1 MVSVGNF
8 YGDKKM
14 LYAVILAGGKGERF
28 WPLSRQLEPKQF
40 LKLTHDQSLIQNT
53 VSRIK
58 KLVSPERI
66 YIITNLNY
74 IFEIQKQLSQFNI
87 PKENI
92 FLEPEGKNTA
102 AAIGWVAGHLKKID
116 PESIMIVLP
125 SDHLILKNKRFID
138 VIKQAAKLAKRDYL
152 VTLGVVPKYP
162 STGYGYIK
170 IKKKIDNE
178 RFSFYVER
186 FIEKPNRAKAL
197 SFLKDRRYY
206 WNSGI
211 FVWKAGAILEEINKY
226 LPSLYKRLL
235 KINERNFK
243 KIWKQLPSISID
255 YSVLEKSRRVAM
267 IAADMDWAD
276 LGSWKA
282 LDDVL
287 KKDKNGNIFNADFLD
302 VDSKN
307 ITVWAKNKLVATI
320 GLKDIIIADTA
331 DALLVC
337 NKDDAEK
344 VKQIVN
350 MLKKK
355 KRQEYILQKTVK
367 RPWGSYTVLDTS
379 KGFSL
384 KAKPP
389 AFGWKIKLVEVEPRQ
404 RLSLQF
410 HRRRAEHWVVVDG
423 KAKIQHGK
431 TTKYI
436 RPNQSIYIPASKT
449 HRIENPLNRPLKI
462 VEVQTGD
469 YLEEDDIV
477 RLKDDYKRY

>member
-1 MVSVGNF
+1 
-8 YGDKKM
+8 M
-14 LYAVILAGGKGERF
+14 LYAIILAGGKGERF

-40 LKLTHDQSLIQNT
+40 LKLTHDNSLIQNT

-58 KLVSPERI
+58 KIVPSERI
-66 YIITNLNY
+66 YIITNLMY
-74 IFEIQKQLSQFNI
+74 VFELEKQLSKFNI

-92 FLEPEGKNTA
+92 FLEPEGKNTT
-102 AAIGWVAGHLKKID
+102 AAIGWAAVHLRKID
-116 PESIMIVLP
+116 PESIMMVLP
-125 SDHLILKNKRFID
+125 SDHLILKDKKFID
-138 VIKQAAKLAKRDYL
+138 AIKQAVKLVKEEYL
-152 VTLGVVPKYP
+152 VTLGAITKYP

-170 IKKKIDNE
+170 IKKKINNTKS
-178 RFSFYVER
+178 SFYVEK
-186 FIEKPNRAKAL
+186 FIEKPNKNKAL
-197 SFLKDRRYY
+197 SFFKDRSYY

-211 FVWKAGAILEEINKY
+211 FVWKGSVILEEMNRY
-226 LPSLYKRLL
+226 QPLLYKQLSR
-235 KINERNFK
+235 ISNSNFK
-243 KIWKQLPSISID
+243 RTWKRLPSISVD
-255 YSVLEKSRRVAM
+255 YGILEKSKRVVMVAT
-267 IAADMDWAD
+267 DMNWAD
-276 LGSWKA
+276 LGNWKA

-302 VDSKN
+302 IDSKN

-320 GLKDIIIADTA
+320 GLKDIIIADTP

-337 NKDDAEK
+337 RKDESEK
-344 VKQIVN
+344 VKQIVGK
-350 MLKKK
+350 LKKK

-379 KGFSL
+379 KGFSA
-384 KAKPP
+384 KGKPP
-389 AFGWKIKLVEVEPRQ
+389 AFGWKIKLVEVEPMQ

-410 HRRRAEHWVVVDG
+410 HRRRAEHWVIVEG
-423 KAKIQHGK
+423 RAKIQYGK
-431 TTKYI
+431 STKYI
-436 RPNQSIYIPASKT
+436 YPNQSIYIPAGRA